1 MQGSEDDLEALADSL
16 EENVPPAPEMPPR
29 SISKPQR
36 VSGGVEEI
44 GRLKSQ
50 EEFLLRADRLLIS
63 DGARLVQ
70 FLPLFV
76 IAL

>member
-29 SISKPQR
+29 SLSEPQR
-36 VSGGVEEI
+36 VSGGAEEI

-63 DGARLVQ
+63 CLLYTSPSPRDRG
-70 FLPLFV
+70 
-76 IAL
+76 